1 MATKAQA
8 IQAVRDYTENPS
20 LQLRTFPDPKVRG
33 AWALQD
39 AEGNGYLLQA
49 NDPPDAD
56 HVEEVEYD
64 TWPPKPGALRFF

>member
-8 IQAVRDYTENPS
+8 IAAVRDYTGDPQ
-20 LQLRTFPDPKVRG
+20 LQLKTYPDPTVPG
-33 AWALQD
+33 CWALQD

-49 NDPPDAD
+49 NDPATAD
-56 HVEEVEYD
+56 WVEEVEWE